1 VKAGLAFWLR
11 TVNADGGLA
20 ECIGDTTLV
29 MMPPKLQEAYG
40 LPGEVEVTDDPD
52 VARDDGVT
60 FLGAGHPAIARA
72 AELVLAEADVGHVYC
87 GPTYTT
93 PAMDVLE
100 QKARIRFP
108 IAHGRLDLVEPPVAD
123 TLHLVRIGVL
133 IRYALSDDDQYQE
146 QHEHWVDAETR
157 LVVPT
162 HLASRLL
169 SAEPSDGA
177 PDASTVDVT
186 AAVAAA
192 SQGIDAAAT
201 RRRAELAR
209 DLTGVCRDEL
219 ARAESYY
226 AAQLESIAKR
236 WATAPPDRQAL
247 LDARSQA
254 TRAERARRLE
264 EIAAKYRGT
273 HEVQPFRL
281 HVLHVTALRLQ
292 AEVRRGERRYPLRL
306 TWLPAAGDF
315 TDVRCPHCGRL
326 APLDAGKNKLGCIA
340 CQAKAP
346 TAKAPTPADTQ
357 QSPSSSVPHA
367 TTPGPVAAPKAAPV
381 RPQPPA
387 AGRSAH
393 RPHENHQPALF
404 ATPAGRAAR
413 QLPKSQLTTAVVAPA
428 PRSDHTSPARS
439 SRDAKASDGRT
450 SGRDRERTARPT
462 TRPPAQARTRERDTR
477 RLADVGGK
485 LAIDLWQSSVNQET
499 RRMRRLAEPGSP
511 FATQIRLYGSLA
523 PAAAIGMP
531 VAAIPDRVNSHSYPD
546 VASGRFVTSGEVLV
560 GRTAH
565 RYAVH
570 WQDDHGRRT
579 ILNVGPYAPGWVAR
593 FMGADYLRAEFG
605 DVLFEMSPE
614 PVTSLDPVAAAI
626 WTTTRPRLGL
636 GTTVRA
642 LTSWWRLGPAD
653 SIVARFPV
661 AVVAAAL
668 ERAACYWG
676 GGGPGAYAAVAE
688 AFDVPIEQV
697 RAAGSLLQKSL
708 KLTADQ
714 PW

>member
-1 VKAGLAFWLR
+1 VKAGLSFWLR

-20 ECIGDTTLV
+20 ESNGDTTLV
-29 MMPPKLQEAYG
+29 MLPPNLQEAYG
-40 LPGEVEVTDDPD
+40 LPGELEVTDDPD
-52 VARDDGVT
+52 VARDDGVM
-60 FLGAGHPAIARA
+60 FLGAGHPTIARA
-72 AELVLAEADVGHVYC
+72 ADLVLAEADVGHVYC

-93 PAMDVLE
+93 PALDVLE
-100 QKARIRFP
+100 QKARLRFP

-123 TLHLVRIGVL
+123 ALHIVRVGVL
-133 IRYALSDDDQYQE
+133 IRYAISEDDQYQE
-146 QHEHWVDAETR
+146 QYEHWVDAETR

-162 HLASRLL
+162 HIATRLL
-169 SAEPSDGA
+169 SAELSDA
-177 PDASTVDVT
+177 PPGASTVDVT

-201 RRRAELAR
+201 RRLAELAR

-236 WATAPPDRQAL
+236 RATAPPDRQAL
-247 LDARSQA
+247 LDARSQS

-264 EIAAKYRGT
+264 EIAAKYQGA
-273 HEVQPFRL
+273 HEIQPFRL
-281 HVLHVTALRLQ
+281 HVLHATALRLQ
-292 AEVRRGERRYPLRL
+292 AEVRRGERRFPLRL

-315 TDVRCPHCGRL
+315 TDVRCPHCDLL

-340 CQAKAP
+340 CQRKAP
-346 TAKAPTPADTQ
+346 TAKAPTPAHTQ
-357 QSPSSSVPHA
+357 QSPSSPVPNA
-367 TTPGPVAAPKAAPV
+367 TTSGPAAAPKAAPV
-381 RPQPPA
+381 PPEPPA
-387 AGRSAH
+387 PR
-393 RPHENHQPALF
+393 RPAPGPRDHDQPALF
-404 ATPAGRAAR
+404 AAPAGRTAR
-413 QLPKSQLTTAVVAPA
+413 QLPRPQPTTAAVAPV
-428 PRSDHTSPARS
+428 PRSDGTSPAPS
-439 SRDAKASDGRT
+439 SRDAKASDGRA
-450 SGRDRERTARPT
+450 SGRDRERTVRPT
-462 TRPPAQARTRERDTR
+462 TRPPAQARTPDQDTR
-477 RLADVGGK
+477 RLTDVGGK
-485 LAIDLWQSSVNQET
+485 LATDLWQSSVNQET

-531 VAAIPDRVNSHSYPD
+531 VAALPDGVSSSSYPD
-546 VASGRFVTSGEVLV
+546 VAPGRFVTSGEVLV

-579 ILNVGPYAPGWVAR
+579 ILNVSPYAPGWVAR
-593 FMGADYLRAEFG
+593 FMDAKHLRAEFG
-605 DVLFEMSPE
+605 DLLFELSPE
-614 PVTSLDPVAAAI
+614 PVTSLDAVAAAI

-636 GTTVRA
+636 PTTVRA
-642 LTSWWRLGPAD
+642 LTSWWRLDPAD

-676 GGGPGAYAAVAE
+676 GGGSGAYEAAAE
-688 AFDVPIEQV
+688 TFDVPIEHV

-708 KLTADQ
+708 KLTTDQ